1 MFAKDC
7 IKEKIT
13 LWKSGQISQEDFLC
27 WLIDCLIEEID
38 KKEDVSKATPSVKVA
53 SETDETKIEEDEV
66 KTD

>member
-38 KKEDVSKATPSVKVA
+38 KKEDVKVA